1 MRKVSLVLSLVVL
14 AAMAVLALPSLSS
27 AQETGKAKELRW
39 HGTLVRKSE
48 DGSVLTVRKG
58 NVERAVHVDSST
70 QWTKTGKGNKVEKI
84 DPSEVKEGADI
95 ICLGTEENKEF
106 HATRVDLRLPK

>member
-14 AAMAVLALPSLSS
+14 AALAVLALPSSTS
-27 AQETGKAKELRW
+27 AQEKAKAKEWRW

-58 NVERAVHVDSST
+58 NVERAIHVDSST

-84 DPSEVKEGADI
+84 DPRDVKEGADI
-95 ICLGTEENKEF
+95 ICLGPETGKEF
-106 HATRVDLRLPK
+106 HATRIDLRLPK